1 MRVFSLEEDDEV
13 GTVRWKRIGKDI
25 TGEADGDLCGWSV
38 SLSDNASTL
47 AVGAPYNDVNGGNS
61 GLVRVYR
68 IIDSESG
75 WMKLGKDI
83 DGEADGDQSGASVC
97 LSGDG
102 NTVAISSAFSDDKL
116 SDSGK
121 VRVFAME

>member
-1 MRVFSLEEDDEV
+1 MRVY
-13 GTVRWKRIGKDI
+13 
-25 TGEADGDLCGWSV
+25 
-38 SLSDNASTL
+38 
-47 AVGAPYNDVNGGNS
+47 P
-61 GLVRVYR
+61 
-68 IIDSESG
+68 IIDSKSG

-83 DGEADGDQSGASVC
+83 YGEVDGDQSGASVC

-102 NTVAISSAFSDDKL
+102 NTVAISSPFSDDKL